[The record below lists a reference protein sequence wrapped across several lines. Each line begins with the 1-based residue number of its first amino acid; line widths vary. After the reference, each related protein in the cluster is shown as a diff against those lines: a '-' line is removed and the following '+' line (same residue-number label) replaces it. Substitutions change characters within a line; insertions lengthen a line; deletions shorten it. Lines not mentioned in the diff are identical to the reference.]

1 MCVFLSIGFEGDFIK
16 GKLKAKVCYC
26 QRQADAL
33 WSCHAQEC
41 FKNVSNIYLSFCV
54 CVLGGLPSKQTR
66 YSVNTASFFDGILEA
81 QVNLGSAPV

>member
-26 QRQADAL
+26 QRRSDAL

-41 FKNVSNIYLSFCV
+41 FKNVSDIYLSFYV
-54 CVLGGLPSKQTR
+54 CVGSSLKTNSLFSKHCI
-66 YSVNTASFFDGILEA
+66 FDGILEA
-81 QVNLGSAPV
+81 QVNLG